1 MSLILENISKKINH
15 HAILNNVSF
24 ELNEGEV
31 VGLVGRN
38 GAGKTTLFRMLSG
51 EVQPDFGRIGLDDR
65 DYIKTTASHDQMFYV
80 DMPDNWLAFY
90 TPKRIKSILEVAYI
104 KFDSDWY
111 DEKLK
116 QFNLNNNSR
125 IQNYSKGM
133 KALFT
138 IIVSFA
144 SRAQYVL
151 LDEPLDGLDVLV
163 RDQVKQLIIDRVTK
177 NNTTV
182 LIASHN
188 LIELDML
195 VDRILLLKDGTIDR
209 TFAIEHNKNI
219 KKYQLAF
226 EGDAMPDFLRNN
238 GTIIAQVGHIVTI
251 VFDNFDEEIG
261 IKLAGSDFKFIEELP
276 ISSEDIFRASFANE
290 VSAWQQVIGGE
301 A

>member
-1 MSLILENISKKINH
+1 MSLILENISKKIHH
-15 HAILNNVSF
+15 HAILNNASF
-24 ELNEGEV
+24 ELKEGEV

-38 GAGKTTLFRMLSG
+38 GAGKTTLFRTISG
-51 EVQPDFGRIGLDDR
+51 EMQADFGRIGLDNK
-65 DYIKTTASHDQMFYV
+65 DYMKTIAVHDQLFYI
-80 DMPDNWLAFY
+80 DMPDNWLAYY
-90 TPKRIKSILEVAYI
+90 TPKRIKSILSVAYVN
-104 KFDSDWY
+104 FDSEWY
-111 DEKLK
+111 DERLN
-116 QFNLNNNSR
+116 QFGLSNNKR
-125 IQNYSKGM
+125 VQNYSKGM

-188 LIELDML
+188 LVELDTL

-209 TFAIEHNKNI
+209 AFAIENNKNI
-219 KKYQLAF
+219 KKYQLAYD
-226 EGDAMPDFLRNN
+226 GDVMPEFLRNN

-251 VFDNFDEEIG
+251 VFDNFDEDIG
-261 IKLAGSDFKFIEELP
+261 IRLAGSDFKFIEELP

-290 VSAWQQVIGGE
+290 VYAWQQELGGE
-301 A
+301 Q